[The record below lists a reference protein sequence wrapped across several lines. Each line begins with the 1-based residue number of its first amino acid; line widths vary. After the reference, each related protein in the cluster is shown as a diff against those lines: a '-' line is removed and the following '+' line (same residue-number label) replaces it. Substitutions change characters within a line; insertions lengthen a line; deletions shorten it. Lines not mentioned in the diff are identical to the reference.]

1 MLVEADGIMIEIPED
16 VLEELKDE
24 RFSTR
29 RHYSRATYAKGCHGP
44 LCRLAET
51 HRGRER
57 NEERATAAGREYRP
71 NLDARTTEREALL
84 APIITW
90 HLHMRATKVEVAV

>member
-1 MLVEADGIMIEIPED
+1 MLVETDGVILEMPDD
-16 VLEELKDE
+16 VKEELDDP
-24 RFSTR
+24 RFAKRS
-29 RHYSRATYAKGCHGP
+29 HYSRATYAKGCHGP

-57 NEERATAAGREYRP
+57 NAERARQAGREYKP
-71 NLDARTTEREALL
+71 NLTARETEREAEL

-90 HLHMRATKVEVAV
+90 HLHERGSR